1 MRAFFC
7 FVFFSPTPSDPKP
20 LSSPRALS
28 HNFDPG
34 HLYLSY
40 LQTLGS
46 RTEKELLN
54 QTRILALANLTFLQ
68 QSIGTD

>member
-1 MRAFFC
+1 MRVLFF
-7 FVFFSPTPSDPKP
+7 FFSTPSVSKP

-28 HNFDPG
+28 QNLDPG
-34 HLYLSY
+34 NLYFSY

-68 QSIGTD
+68 QSLGTH